1 MSRELLLTVP
11 EAGEGERLDRFLAT
25 GQPDLSRSALQGLIR
40 DGAVTVNGLPVRA
53 SLRLRPGD
61 RVRVAL
67 PEPRIVALEPEDRAV
82 AVVHEDEDLVVLDK
96 PAGLVVHPGA
106 GVESGTLVHALL
118 HRYPEIADVGGPGRP
133 GIVHRLDKDT
143 SGLMVV
149 ARSARAYRALVED
162 LRTHTVR
169 RTYGALVW
177 GEPRE
182 PGGSLASRI
191 GRHPRDRQR
200 MAVLR
205 HGGKEARTHWRVA
218 ERFGPA
224 ARLEIQL
231 ETGRT
236 HQIRVH
242 MAHLGHPV
250 VGDALY
256 GGRVKKTLSA
266 DPAERSLA
274 AALLQCLSRQA
285 LHASALALEH
295 PVSRTPL
302 AFESSW
308 PADMTDALT
317 RLREF
322 ADRRRR

>member
-1 MSRELLLTVP
+1 
-11 EAGEGERLDRFLAT
+11 
-25 GQPDLSRSALQGLIR
+25 
-40 DGAVTVNGLPVRA
+40 
-53 SLRLRPGD
+53 
-61 RVRVAL
+61 VRVAL
-67 PEPRIVALEPEDRAV
+67 PEPRTVVLEPEAMPLTI
-82 AVVHEDEDLVVLDK
+82 VHEDDDIVVIDK

-106 GVESGTLVHALL
+106 GVDRGTLVHALL
-118 HRYPEIADVGGPGRP
+118 HRYPEIASVGGPGRP

-162 LRTHTVR
+162 LRTHTVQ

-177 GEPRE
+177 GEPRAAE
-182 PGGSLASRI
+182 GSLETRI

-205 HGGKEARTHWRVA
+205 QGGKDARTHWRVT
-218 ERFGPA
+218 ERFEMA
-224 ARLEIQL
+224 ARLEIRL

-256 GGRVKKTLSA
+256 GGRVKKELSP
-266 DPAERSLA
+266 DPEQRSLA

-285 LHASALALEH
+285 LHASALALTH
-295 PVSRTPL
+295 PVTQTLL
-302 AFESSW
+302 AFESPW
-308 PADMTDALT
+308 PADMTDALV

-322 ADRRRR
+322 ATRRR